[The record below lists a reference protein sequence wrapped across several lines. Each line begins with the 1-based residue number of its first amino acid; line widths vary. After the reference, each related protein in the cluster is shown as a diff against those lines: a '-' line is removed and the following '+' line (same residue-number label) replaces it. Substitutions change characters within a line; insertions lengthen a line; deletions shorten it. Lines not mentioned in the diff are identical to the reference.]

1 MKDRNKKLKLRV
13 EKARE
18 RLDALNIKSQK
29 HDFGLKYQE
38 YLSDKDVHDR
48 SSKRERLNNLWY
60 CRVFDEDFT
69 KKLEAFVLFKETQY
83 K

>member
-13 EKARE
+13 EKVR
-18 RLDALNIKSQK
+18 NTFKSLGFNDQK
-29 HDFGLKYQE
+29 KEFVMKYPE
-38 YLSDKDVHDR
+38 FVSHKNKEEE